1 MTGYLPDV
9 NAGASRARSGDE
21 AITRELRAD
30 ALNVRRARFAEPG
43 SVSVARRRA
52 SKRGDRQERI
62 APRSWLATR
71 RTGERARCAGRRFGE
86 HRCERRSTTN
96 ADGQDRSDEAV
107 ATRRVAFTNRALH
120 ASKGALRGHEQDPS
134 VASRFVALPSSSRP
148 ASTTLSAS
156 ASALCPR
163 GRTDLHRLLGL
174 RASASAAKHFAR
186 T

>member
-86 HRCERRSTTN
+86 HRCERRSTTI
-96 ADGQDRSDEAV
+96 ADGQNRSDRGRS
-107 ATRRVAFTNRALH
+107 ATQAAFTNRALH
-120 ASKGALRGHEQDPS
+120 ASKGAPQDHEQDPS

-156 ASALCPR
+156 ALTPCPR
-163 GRTDLHRLLGL
+163 RHTDLHRLLGL
-174 RASASAAKHFAR
+174 PASASTMKDFAR